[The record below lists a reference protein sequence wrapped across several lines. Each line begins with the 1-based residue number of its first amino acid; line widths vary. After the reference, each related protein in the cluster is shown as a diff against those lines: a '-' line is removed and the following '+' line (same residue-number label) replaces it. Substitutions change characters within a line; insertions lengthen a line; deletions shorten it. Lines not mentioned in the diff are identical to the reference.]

1 MVDEVK
7 ITEDIAG
14 QPAEEQTQQQTDRPQ
29 WLPEKFQSAEELAK
43 SYTELEK
50 SYSERTQAA
59 QNDLNPFFNEYAEKG
74 ELAEDCY
81 TKLQGMGLGK
91 DVVDNYINGMKA
103 QTDIQVTRIQNEVGG
118 ADAYNNMTKW
128 AADNL
133 SEGEVNAFNNTID
146 NGTNDDAILAA
157 KGMAAR
163 YQATQ
168 SPATQEPS
176 LIKGDAA
183 PARDT
188 FRSTAEVVNAIN
200 DKRYESDSAYRKD
213 VEDKIKRSE
222 VMV

>member
-14 QPAEEQTQQQTDRPQ
+14 QPAEENTQQTDRPE

-50 SYSERTQAA
+50 SYSERTEAT

-74 ELAEDCY
+74 ALAEESY

-91 DVVDNYINGMKA
+91 DVVDNYIQGMKA
-103 QTDIQVTRIQNEVGG
+103 QTDLQVNRIQQEVGG
-118 ADAYNNMTKW
+118 AVAYDNMIKW
-128 AADNL
+128 ASENL
-133 SEGEVNAFNNTID
+133 AEEEVNAFNNTME
-146 NGTNDDAILAA
+146 NGNGADAILAA

-168 SPATQEPS
+168 APVTQEPS
-176 LIKGDAA
+176 LIKGQAA
-183 PARDT
+183 SPRDT

-213 VEDKIKRSE
+213 VEEKIKRSE